1 MKELL
6 RYIDEMERR
15 LACLEDEIARK
26 RDKMSLLQ
34 QHLLQSQEEA
44 DDLRRQL
51 AERLEESIAQEEA
64 VAEPPS
70 RRKKKKKTPDPNQL
84 MLPFEDWP

>member
-15 LACLEDEIARK
+15 LACLEDEIALE

-51 AERLEESIAQEEA
+51 AERPEESIAQEEA

>member
-15 LACLEDEIARK
+15 LACLEDEIARE

-51 AERLEESIAQEEA
+51 AERPEESIAQEEA

-70 RRKKKKKTPDPNQL
+70 RRKKKKNTPDPNQL

>member
-15 LACLEDEIARK
+15 LACLEDEIARE

-51 AERLEESIAQEEA
+51 AERPEESIAQEDA

-70 RRKKKKKTPDPNQL
+70 RRKKKKNTPDPNQL

>member
-15 LACLEDEIARK
+15 LACLEDEIARE

-51 AERLEESIAQEEA
+51 AERPEESMSQEEA

>member
-15 LACLEDEIARK
+15 LACLEDEIARE

-51 AERLEESIAQEEA
+51 AERPEESIPQEEA